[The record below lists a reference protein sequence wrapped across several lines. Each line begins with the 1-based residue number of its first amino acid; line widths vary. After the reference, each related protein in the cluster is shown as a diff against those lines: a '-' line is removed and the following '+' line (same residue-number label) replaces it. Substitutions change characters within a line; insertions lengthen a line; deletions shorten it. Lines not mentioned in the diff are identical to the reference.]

1 MNGGIKLLVFFAFGY
16 LIMNVPL
23 VGDIAKLFW
32 YIFQYIGKSIW
43 IIIQA
48 AIENKP
54 EDRENLIFFAL
65 IFIILIGAFRMRR

>member
-1 MNGGIKLLVFFAFGY
+1 MNGAIKLLVFFAFGY

-54 EDRENLIFFAL
+54 EDRESLIFFAL